1 MVIDSA
7 YVCKKTFSGKTYL
20 IGMSFNLIN
29 RSTGEKATGNFNG
42 MDKTDYPGDASVVC
56 ERKFT
61 TGVVY

>member
-20 IGMSFNLIN
+20 IGMSFN
-29 RSTGEKATGNFNG
+29 GEKTTGNFNG